1 MTQETQK
8 LNEKIEAQKKP
19 ITPQQPTAG
28 FAVAMA
34 MMMDLISCLA
44 VGLGIGILI
53 HKMAHTSP
61 VVVVVFGL
69 LGGIAGL
76 LSVVQMGMKRGK

>member
-1 MTQETQK
+1 MR
-8 LNEKIEAQKKP
+8 QKK
-19 ITPQQPTAG
+19 INNQQPTSQQPTTG

-53 HKMAHTSP
+53 HKMANASP
-61 VVVVVFGL
+61 VVIAVFGL

-76 LSVVQMGMKRGK
+76 FSVVQMGMKRGK